1 MLTQKG
7 AQQSCQCT
15 NHELVHR
22 PGAYQSADRL
32 CRLFTSQRPPTPNSP
47 LVSIETHP
55 VISASLTVCFLPS
68 ICLVFCSYDNS
79 ATTAQSRFGRVL
91 GQQGQA
97 RSFSEIHF
105 HWIRIERRNHRGKN
119 KYVKAAKASECPI
132 GVPIH
137 SGRS

>member
-47 LVSIETHP
+47 LVFIETHP
-55 VISASLTVCFLPS
+55 VISASLFASCLPFAQFCALTTTVRQLLSLDSGAFWGS
-68 ICLVFCSYDNS
+68 KVK
-79 ATTAQSRFGRVL
+79 
-91 GQQGQA
+91 QGL
-97 RSFSEIHF
+97 S
-105 HWIRIERRNHRGKN
+105 
-119 KYVKAAKASECPI
+119 VKFTFTGYE
-132 GVPIH
+132 
-137 SGRS
+137 